1 MAKSKLIGVEKI
13 GVHFCKS
20 YKEKQKGK
28 IMKINTDNR
37 TSRNNG
43 TELIGLIDKAISC
56 CRWRANF
63 ALSNA
68 SDYRAWKEKKKV
80 LEDALEIVK
89 EIRNAI

>member
-1 MAKSKLIGVEKI
+1 
-13 GVHFCKS
+13 
-20 YKEKQKGK
+20 
-28 IMKINTDNR
+28 MKTENRINQD
-37 TSRNNG
+37 NG
-43 TELIGLIDKAISC
+43 TELIRLMHKAISC

>member
-1 MAKSKLIGVEKI
+1 MKTDN
-13 GVHFCKS
+13 
-20 YKEKQKGK
+20 
-28 IMKINTDNR
+28 KIN
-37 TSRNNG
+37 RNNG
-43 TELIGLIDKAISC
+43 AELIRLVEKAISC

-89 EIRNAI
+89 EIRKAI

>member
-1 MAKSKLIGVEKI
+1 MKTDN
-13 GVHFCKS
+13 
-20 YKEKQKGK
+20 
-28 IMKINTDNR
+28 KIN
-37 TSRNNG
+37 RNNG
-43 TELIGLIDKAISC
+43 AELIRLVEKAISC

-68 SDYRAWKEKKKV
+68 SDYRAWKEKKKI

>member
-1 MAKSKLIGVEKI
+1 
-13 GVHFCKS
+13 
-20 YKEKQKGK
+20 
-28 IMKINTDNR
+28 MKTENRINRD
-37 TSRNNG
+37 NG
-43 TELIGLIDKAISC
+43 TELIRLMYKAISC

>member
-1 MAKSKLIGVEKI
+1 MKTDN
-13 GVHFCKS
+13 
-20 YKEKQKGK
+20 
-28 IMKINTDNR
+28 KIN
-37 TSRNNG
+37 RNNG
-43 TELIGLIDKAISC
+43 AELIRLVEKAISC

-80 LEDALEIVK
+80 LEDALEIAK